1 MVRAGM
7 WGWAGGSGT
16 CAAVYPDGDI
26 GVLFTQRFLTGP
38 TDGFDYFWEPF
49 GAMRAARRR

>member
-1 MVRAGM
+1 M